1 MLDKIVAFR
10 EHVKEAASNPAF
22 VHHKWFVQW
31 HLEIVEKIASE
42 LCEHYPDA
50 DRELVE
56 VMVWLHD
63 YGKILDFD
71 HEYQATQTEG
81 PKILHQLGFPP
92 EFVESAVQAIDI
104 LDKKMEIDLHQ
115 APIEVQIVSSADGCS
130 HMVGPFL
137 FIFWNEATDKTFAG
151 KTFQELMHLNH
162 TKVEKDWNRKIV
174 LPEAREAFE
183 ARYKLILEQTGS
195 LPARYV

>member
-10 EHVKEAASNPAF
+10 ELVKEAASNPQF

-42 LCEHYPDA
+42 LCEYYPDA

-63 YGKILDFD
+63 YGKIVDFE
-71 HEYQATQTEG
+71 HEHVATLSEG
-81 PKILHQLGFPP
+81 PKALARVGF
-92 EFVESAVQAIDI
+92 SADFAQTAVNYIEI
-104 LDKKMEIDLHQ
+104 LDKKLEVDLHE

-130 HMVGPFL
+130 HMIGPFFHL
-137 FIFWNEATDKTFAG
+137 YWYEHADKPYH
-151 KTFQELMHLNH
+151 ELMISDRA
-162 TKVEKDWNRKIV
+162 KIDKDWNRKIV

-183 ARYKLILEQTGS
+183 ARYKFLVEQTGT
-195 LPARYV
+195 LPPRYV